1 MGMIKRKYRMLKE
14 KAAGNFRRPSGAQP
28 HSKRKE
34 TEESGLL
41 AQIQEFL
48 RVQGL
53 VVMGNAE
60 VDMAAQS

>member
-1 MGMIKRKYRMLKE
+1 MLKE
-14 KAAGNFRRPSGAQP
+14 NAAGNSRRHSGAKP